1 MCPKIIIRKHLEHIT
16 IHTFLKEYAGN
27 FVNLNHIRA
36 AGRRDSER
44 QEAETWRSLHQFS
57 RNALELSMKRRRA
70 QPVFDGTDGDM
81 ESGMNSLL

>member
-1 MCPKIIIRKHLEHIT
+1 MT
-16 IHTFLKEYAGN
+16 IHTFPIIAIDSNRNE
-27 FVNLNHIRA
+27 A

-70 QPVFDGTDGDM
+70 QPVFDGTDGDI